1 MPVTS
6 SAPADWFP
14 PDSQLPSSTTL
25 SPVNSNYVVL
35 LLRHTWNGLALFAV
49 LVIVRTTV
57 RKISAR
63 RRRKNNTTNTIPP
76 TNTEYHRQYPP
87 LFQSTATHPEGK
99 RVVSSPPFFEPY
111 QDHRFSPSAPRPS
124 WIMAGHSRGSPE
136 DGHLPHSVHQ
146 GSSISAEQPSL
157 SVGPGQAEPSTA
169 SGEDAHQRYIM
180 TRPPPP
186 APLTPPAP
194 SQPRF
199 FAPEHGALGA
209 SLMHQPNPDYLSH
222 TASLP
227 SPLSEDS
234 KPESSRKPHS
244 RTLPVSTPTPPPLQ
258 TRNSDSTNSSD
269 EARFSPR
276 SFPSPTP
283 FLPPPPPAFDE
294 NGKSVDV
301 QGEVISVTDGFGA
314 GWTRHTR
321 VYGGGVCLA
330 CAASGGEGGF
340 YGATALRPEG
350 S

>member
-6 SAPADWFP
+6 SASADWFP
-14 PDSQLPSSTTL
+14 PGFQLHSPTAL
-25 SPVNSNYVVL
+25 GPVNSNYVVFF
-35 LLRHTWNGLALFAV
+35 LRHTWNGLALFAI
-49 LVIVRTTV
+49 LVIVRSTV

-76 TNTEYHRQYPP
+76 TNTERHRQYPP
-87 LFQSTATHPEGK
+87 LFQNTATHPQGK

-111 QDHRFSPSAPRPS
+111 RDHHFSLSAPRPS
-124 WIMAGHSRGSPE
+124 MTMAGHSGGSP
-136 DGHLPHSVHQ
+136 GGSHLPHRVYQ
-146 GSSISAEQPSL
+146 GSSSISAEQPSL
-157 SVGPGQAEPSTA
+157 SVGPGQAQSSAA
-169 SGEDAHQRYIM
+169 SGEGAHQGYIM

-186 APLTPPAP
+186 PPLTPPAP
-194 SQPRF
+194 SQPPF
-199 FAPEHGALGA
+199 FAPEHSALGA

-222 TASLP
+222 TASS
-227 SPLSEDS
+227 SPPSEDS
-234 KPESSRKPHS
+234 KPEASRKSHS
-244 RTLPVSTPTPPPLQ
+244 RTLPLSIPTPPPLQ
-258 TRNSDSTNSSD
+258 TRNSNSTTSSD

-301 QGEVISVTDGFGA
+301 QGEVVSVTDGFGA